1 MDVNHRNKGG
11 IHFFS
16 ITFYSRIIW
25 TPCLSSLLEN
35 ILMAIENILLQVLAL
50 FCAFSYDVLYLLLLL
65 LCFPRVNLVDII
77 ILKANDADINL
88 FPSTNDALGCECP

>member
-1 MDVNHRNKGG
+1 
-11 IHFFS
+11 
-16 ITFYSRIIW
+16 
-25 TPCLSSLLEN
+25 
-35 ILMAIENILLQVLAL
+35 MAIENILLQVLAL

-77 ILKANDADINL
+77 VLKGNDADINL